1 MNLFDTLDEL
11 KPFVFRITDNGGR
24 SADRWTVVTCDGDYY
39 AMSSDPFSPQGVG
52 MTGEGLDPFGMDTRV
67 EEDEERDVRWI
78 DLPADCQRC
87 VVDGLNGGFSDWL
100 SSFVPPVRREDADE
114 NGTAHRL
121 AERIGEGV
129 YGSDGEY
136 RVRREGDDPEDDLGP
151 YPDVRRAVLATLPES
166 HDLSGP
172 ECHSPIDMW
181 DVTGGPAAPWNPDED
196 ETAAA

>member
-39 AMSSDPFSPQGVG
+39 AMSSNPFSPLGVG
-52 MTGEGLDPFGMDTRV
+52 MTGEDLDPCGMDSRV
-67 EEDEERDVRWI
+67 EDGEERDVRWI
-78 DLPADCQRC
+78 DLPSDCQRC
-87 VVDGLNGGFSDWL
+87 VVDGLNSGFSDWL
-100 SSFVPPVRREDADE
+100 STFVPPASRDDAVE

-121 AERIGEGV
+121 AGRIGEGV

-136 RVRREGDDPEDDLGP
+136 HVRREGDNPEDDLGP
-151 YPDVRRAVLATLPES
+151 YPDVRRAVLATLPEA

-172 ECHSPIDMW
+172 EYHPPIDMW

-196 ETAAA
+196 ERAAA